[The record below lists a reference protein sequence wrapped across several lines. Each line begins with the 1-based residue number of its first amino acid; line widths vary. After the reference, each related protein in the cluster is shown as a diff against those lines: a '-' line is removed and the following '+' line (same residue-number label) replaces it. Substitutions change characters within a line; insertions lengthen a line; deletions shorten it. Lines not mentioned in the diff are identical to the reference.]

1 MLLTLFMLINISCS
15 SSNPG
20 EEIIIPETPT
30 TYMPLKDGNYWNYDV
45 QQVNAGAINSSLGI
59 DHLFISNDTLIN
71 GVNYKKMKTTA
82 MPNGF
87 FSNTLRNN
95 GVKISG
101 SSLVATGTFNLP
113 FPGLTTPIQISLDN
127 FAFFKD
133 NAPIGTEVGITSGTL
148 QQTVNKFNKI
158 CRLLDSKPGPGV
170 SEATALSTVS
180 QPLPPVNFSLNNY
193 F

>member
-59 DHLFISNDTLIN
+59 DHLYVSNDTLIS
-71 GVNYKKMKTTA
+71 GVTFKKMKTTNNA
-82 MPNGF
+82 NGF
-87 FSNTLRNN
+87 FSRTLKNN

-101 SSLVATGTFNLP
+101 SSLIATGKFSIP
-113 FPGLTTPIQISLDN
+113 FPGLITPVEIN
-127 FAFFKD
+127 
-133 NAPIGTEVGITSGTL
+133 
-148 QQTVNKFNKI
+148 
-158 CRLLDSKPGPGV
+158 
-170 SEATALSTVS
+170 
-180 QPLPPVNFSLNNY
+180 LNN
-193 F
+193 FE